1 MKDLDDF
8 KRDYVD
14 IYWLHLPTDIEK
26 HLLEIIELYKEKKIR
41 YIGVSNF
48 NLEECKK
55 AKNILE
61 KNGIPLLGVQN
72 HYSILCRDWE
82 KTDFL
87 IGVKKT
93 VYYFEGGQ
101 YLKRGF

>member
-41 YIGVSNF
+41 YIGV
-48 NLEECKK
+48 
-55 AKNILE
+55 
-61 KNGIPLLGVQN
+61 
-72 HYSILCRDWE
+72 
-82 KTDFL
+82 
-87 IGVKKT
+87 
-93 VYYFEGGQ
+93 
-101 YLKRGF
+101 